1 VTVARGP
8 LEATIARTLNGV
20 LLAGLAAD
28 VEAAE
33 VEAAGL
39 DAAAPGLLELELQ
52 AASPRPARASA
63 EAAIAVGCLIM
74 IAFL

>member
-20 LLAGLAAD
+20 LLAAP
-28 VEAAE
+28 AAE
-33 VEAAGL
+33 VEAADVEPAGL
-39 DAAAPGLLELELQ
+39 EAAAPGLLELELH
-52 AASPRPARASA
+52 AASPRPASASA

>member
-20 LLAGLAAD
+20 LLAVLEPAA
-28 VEAAE
+28 
-33 VEAAGL
+33 L
-39 DAAAPGLLELELQ
+39 GLLELELVELELH
-52 AASPRPARASA
+52 AASPRLARASA
-63 EAAIAVGCLIM
+63 EATIAVGCLIM